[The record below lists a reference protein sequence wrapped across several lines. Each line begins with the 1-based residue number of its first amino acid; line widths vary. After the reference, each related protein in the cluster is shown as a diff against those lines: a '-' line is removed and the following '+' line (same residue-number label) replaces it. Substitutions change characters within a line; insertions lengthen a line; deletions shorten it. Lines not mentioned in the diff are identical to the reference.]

1 MAPRL
6 HDAIPVGVLVIG
18 LDLQVIE
25 VNRRALE
32 LLQVRRA
39 EIVGHNIIEAP
50 VWQGVDLVREDGSAI
65 RADAGLW
72 DEFLGPRGRGAGSRV
87 VGAIHEGD
95 GEPVWV
101 LVDCRVLGPE
111 EGCDPAAI
119 IVTVIDITAQKRAEV
134 MLEQAAAELHGLLD
148 ALPDS
153 SIRLDRDGRIVDYH
167 ASEDVV
173 HQVVPDELLGSRPE
187 EVMPAEV
194 ATPLRKALAAARL
207 SRQVQ
212 SFEALFDRSGERRW
226 VEFRVVPLDGG
237 ETIVLG
243 REMTNER
250 LAVQR
255 LALSEERYRAIFN
268 TADVGIIVAD
278 RDLRVVDANPRFLA
292 DAGVSLDD
300 VLGFDV
306 RKLTEPKVS
315 ALFERAL
322 DGESAHYAG
331 PYRNSFESGM
341 SVIDV
346 TVEPLRDPAG
356 AVTGVMA
363 VQDRFETMP

>member
-18 LDLQVIE
+18 LDLTVIE

-32 LLQVRRA
+32 LLQVRRPD
-39 EIVGHNIIEAP
+39 IVGRNIIEAP
-50 VWQGVDLVREDGSAI
+50 LWQGVEVVREDGSAI

-72 DEFLGPRGRGAGSRV
+72 NEFLGPRGRGAGSRV
-87 VGAIHEGD
+87 VGAIREGD

-134 MLEQAAAELHGLLD
+134 MLERAAAELHGLLD

-153 SIRLDRDGRIVDYH
+153 SIRLDGDGRIVDYH
-167 ASEDVV
+167 ASEDIV
-173 HQVVPDELLGSRPE
+173 HEVVPDELLGSRPE

-194 ATPLRKALAAARL
+194 AAPLRKALAAARL

-212 SFEALFDRSGERRW
+212 SFETLFDRTGERRW

-250 LAVQR
+250 LAVER
-255 LALSEERYRAIFN
+255 LAVSEERYRAIFN
-268 TADVGIIVAD
+268 TANVGIIVAD
-278 RDLRVVDANPRFLA
+278 RDLRVVDANPQFLA
-292 DAGVSLDD
+292 DAGVSLND

-306 RKLTEPKVS
+306 RKLGEPNVR

-346 TVEPLRDPAG
+346 TVEPLCDPAG

-363 VQDRFETMP
+363 VQGRFETMP